1 MKNKIFFLILIFVSA
16 TGSNAKVINDSK
28 EIKDFL
34 KSKDAIANNVYFDTI
49 NNRNVLVSDGSSSS
63 SSQFLYFLKTVNGS
77 QYVSDII
84 GKTETYAILN
94 NFVVRNINNKLD
106 DDTLDSGY
114 ELQDEIDKNIKRQDS
129 SVISNAL
136 SSKKVVNIPIG
147 DVGGY
152 KFFMQYKNVNQFA
165 NRNPQYIVDCKGIK
179 QPLVPNE
186 KIYMGYDNDNLKN
199 PKFISVENGKNYK
212 YLEINQIN
220 NFLKNHRVNCK

>member
-1 MKNKIFFLILIFVSA
+1 MKNKIFYLILIFVSV

-34 KSKDAIANNVYFDTI
+34 KSKDAIANNVYLDTI

-136 SSKKVVNIPIG
+136 SSKKVVNIQNYAG
-147 DVGGY
+147 S
-152 KFFMQYKNVNQFA
+152 KE
-165 NRNPQYIVDCKGIK
+165 R
-179 QPLVPNE
+179 
-186 KIYMGYDNDNLKN
+186 KI
-199 PKFISVENGKNYK
+199 
-212 YLEINQIN
+212 
-220 NFLKNHRVNCK
+220 